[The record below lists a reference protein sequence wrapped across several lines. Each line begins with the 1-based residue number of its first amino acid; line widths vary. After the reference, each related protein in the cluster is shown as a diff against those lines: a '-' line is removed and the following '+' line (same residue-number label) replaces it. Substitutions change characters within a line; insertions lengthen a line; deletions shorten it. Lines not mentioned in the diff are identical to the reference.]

1 MDYVSVADARKMSGI
16 KLALTAGSPAPWSMS
31 ARTIFEMKSI
41 PFTPVLQ
48 VGAAPN
54 DELFDWT
61 GHRNGPVLTG
71 ALDPILL
78 THRDATFRD
87 HSDPITSSADPIT
100 SDLVSH
106 DDAWLILRERI

>member
-61 GHRNGPVLTG
+61 GRRNGPVRTG
-71 ALDPILL
+71 ALDPI
-78 THRDATFRD
+78 T
-87 HSDPITSSADPIT
+87 SDPITSSFDPIT